1 MRYDTKVYFWK
12 DGTGK
17 YNPVTHKHEKSIQL
31 TCTAYANVTDLGLTN
46 QVELLGGIKEGSKTI
61 RLAHEPEHNGEWD
74 YMTIDSH
81 VSPKYRFVSSINV
94 LKGYAMI
101 VGRDNG

>member
-17 YNPVTHKHEKSIQL
+17 YNPVTHKHDNNLKL
-31 TCTAYANVTDLGLTN
+31 VFTAYANVTDLGLAK
-46 QVELLGGIKEGSKTI
+46 QVELLGSIKEGSKTI
-61 RLAHEPEHNGEWD
+61 RMIDLPPDKYDFIKIGN
-74 YMTIDSH
+74 DSH
-81 VSPKYRFVSSINV
+81 KYRFVSSLNV
-94 LKGYAMI
+94 SKGYAMI